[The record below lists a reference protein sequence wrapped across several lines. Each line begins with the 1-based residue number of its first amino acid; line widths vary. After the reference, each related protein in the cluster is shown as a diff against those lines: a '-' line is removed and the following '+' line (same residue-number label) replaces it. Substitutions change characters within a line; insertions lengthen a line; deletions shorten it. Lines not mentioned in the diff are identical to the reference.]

1 MDLFLTFTGLD
12 QHPGLP
18 SSDDHGGVAKDGLES
33 HDYILPLLSCPP
45 IVHSQN
51 AFIEQLHQRISEL
64 KVSLETVHEKVKTN
78 EDHYEAQVLQL
89 TKKYEGMNQEYLKK
103 ERLQALEELKLKDQ
117 FAENSSLINIY
128 KSQTEN
134 LEMTVK
140 YQGDYIVSLNHQIKE
155 KDDVLKA

>member
-1 MDLFLTFTGLD
+1 M
-12 QHPGLP
+12 
-18 SSDDHGGVAKDGLES
+18 
-33 HDYILPLLSCPP
+33 
-45 IVHSQN
+45 
-51 AFIEQLHQRISEL
+51 
-64 KVSLETVHEKVKTN
+64 
-78 EDHYEAQVLQL
+78 
-89 TKKYEGMNQEYLKK
+89 
-103 ERLQALEELKLKDQ
+103 KDQ